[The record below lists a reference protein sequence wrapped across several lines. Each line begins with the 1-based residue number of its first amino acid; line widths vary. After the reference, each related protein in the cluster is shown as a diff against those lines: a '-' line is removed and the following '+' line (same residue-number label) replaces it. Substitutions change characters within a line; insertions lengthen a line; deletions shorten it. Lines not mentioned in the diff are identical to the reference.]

1 MGTED
6 YTASIGGSLKL
17 KGVKDS
23 KVTKHKGK
31 KKHKKPKEEQNDGA
45 PEGAKTKEQA
55 LDRALASE
63 EEKEKE
69 DDAETQEDIR
79 GVGKTE
85 AEKRH
90 EERRRKRVGPS
101 SYFSSQEAGLGARS
115 MQKRRSMNTQ
125 LTNVFLSQLD
135 ERLKREGIKTHK
147 ERVEELNRYLSNLS
161 EHHDMPRIGPG

>member
-6 YTASIGGSLKL
+6 YTASVGGSLKL

-23 KVTKHKGK
+23 KVTKHKSK
-31 KKHKKPKEEQNDGA
+31 KKNKKAKDEQTDNATEE
-45 PEGAKTKEQA
+45 AKPKEQA

-63 EEKEKE
+63 EEKEE
-69 DDAETQEDIR
+69 GDDAQRQEEIR

-85 AEKRH
+85 AERRH
-90 EERRRKRVGPS
+90 EERRRKRVGCPLTFFHWKPGS
-101 SYFSSQEAGLGARS
+101 S
-115 MQKRRSMNTQ
+115 RRSKPKGSHMSTA
-125 LTNVFLSQLD
+125 LTSVLIQQLD

-161 EHHDMPRIGPG
+161 EHHDM